1 MSGFLLQFV
10 NVKIYFYG
18 LTAVNGYIIPYF
30 KKYVIIFVFEML
42 IAFVGS
48 FASLAWAFMGVK
60 IQRFYISKYKIINAV
75 LALFLIYC
83 AVTMLVE

>member
-1 MSGFLLQFV
+1 
-10 NVKIYFYG
+10 
-18 LTAVNGYIIPYF
+18 
-30 KKYVIIFVFEML
+30 ML